1 MNGGGF
7 RMNREEARNR
17 AEHATLQSYLNC
29 YIRETGKGYLTE
41 DIPPE
46 LKHAHSGKWMQLS
59 LKNKS
64 ALYIP
69 LAYYSETGRHLVGP
83 AVYMGIEKLDFMDC
97 IDVTLIDLNA
107 GQPDEKKNELLN
119 RISQS
124 CRLMAAFI
132 ENRSGDEDELYGTD
146 FDFLAAE
153 QSLLFGHLLHPA
165 PKSREGMNEEAI
177 RSFSPEL
184 KGSFPLHYFRAPA
197 DLVYSKS
204 LLPHSAIQQIKQM
217 VLDDPEITNEFKNK
231 YAKEDGHALLPL
243 HPWQAKYVLQD
254 QEIKSLAE
262 AGVIEDLG
270 QHGRSYFAT
279 SSLRTVFHPNV
290 PFMLKFSLNI
300 KITNSVRVNLMKELE
315 RGAEVKELMKAGLG
329 KEISDEFPQF
339 RFVHDPAF
347 LTLKLEDRK
356 ESGFEVILRDNPFY
370 QENVDQTTA
379 IVSLCQ
385 DGLKRGTSRLS
396 SIIRGIA
403 VKENRTTSEIS
414 TDWLKRY
421 LEISLKPIL
430 WLYYEKGIA
439 LEAHQQ
445 NSIVQLNDGYPER
458 FFYRDNQGFY
468 FCESKKSL
476 LESFLPEVGQKSE
489 TFCSDAVADERLRYY
504 FFFNHLF
511 GIVNAFGTAGLA
523 DERMLLKIIQEELEA
538 YTVPVGHPSQL
549 IKSFLEREKLP
560 CKANLMTRFHDL
572 DELVG
577 PLETQS
583 VYVDVPNPL
592 LKEEAV
598 ASL

>member
-1 MNGGGF
+1 
-7 RMNREEARNR
+7 MNREEARKR

-29 YIRETGKGYLTE
+29 YIRETGKGFLTE
-41 DIPPE
+41 DVPPE
-46 LKHAHSGKWMQLS
+46 LKHAHFGKWMKLS
-59 LKNKS
+59 LKKKS
-64 ALYIP
+64 DLYVP
-69 LAYYSETGRHLVGP
+69 LTYYSETGRHLVGP
-83 AVYMGIEKLDFMDC
+83 AVYMGSEKLNFIDC

-124 CRLMAAFI
+124 CTLMAAFI
-132 ENRSGDEDELYGTD
+132 ENRFGDEDELYGTD

-165 PKSREGMNEEAI
+165 PKSREGMNEEEI
-177 RSFSPEL
+177 KSYSPEL
-184 KGSFPLHYFRAPA
+184 KGSFPLHYFRVPA

-204 LLPHSAIQQIKQM
+204 LLPQSAIQQIKQM
-217 VLDDPEITNEFKNK
+217 VLDDPEITNDFKNK
-231 YAKEDGHALLPL
+231 YAKEDGDALLPL

-254 QEIKSLAE
+254 HEIKSLAG
-262 AGVIEDLG
+262 AGTIEDLG

-279 SSLRTVFHPNV
+279 SSLRTVFHPDV

-300 KITNSVRVNLMKELE
+300 KITNSVRANLMKELE
-315 RGAEVKELMKAGLG
+315 RGAEVKELMEAGLG

-370 QENVDQTTA
+370 QENADQTTA

-403 VKENRTTSEIS
+403 DKENRSTSEIS
-414 TDWLKRY
+414 SDWLKRY

-445 NSIVQLNDGYPER
+445 NSIVQLNNGYPER

-468 FCESKKSL
+468 FCESKKSVL
-476 LESFLPEVGQKSE
+476 KSIFPGAGQKSE

-523 DERMLLKIIQEELEA
+523 DERLLLKIIREEMEA
-538 YTVPVGHPSQL
+538 YSVPAGHPSQL
-549 IKSFLEREKLP
+549 IKSFLECEKLP